1 MNHIDS
7 SISEFI
13 DLFNQLIKKLIQSSY
28 ITCCWFSFFES
39 PPKLYDELCIYSIHQ
54 ILTLDFDLKKCL
66 L

>member
-1 MNHIDS
+1 MNRIDS
-7 SISEFI
+7 SVSEFI

-28 ITCCWFSFFES
+28 IICCWFSFFES
-39 PPKLYDELCIYSIHQ
+39 PPKLYEKLCIYSIHQ